1 MERNYH
7 HVIDSVWLQRF
18 LSNSLDS
25 KRRWRNGTTRFSRA
39 STIYLKHSQTHTQQ
53 VYGMVRSSVLP
64 TGKSSS
70 HHVLFRIDAYD
81 CGDTFE
87 LDSVQQLER
96 GRLGR
101 SLVGYDRYYTRRTCH
116 CFHDL
121 VGTTLGNICRIDCG
135 GIFLDAFIIKA
146 CQTREKVTSTK

>member
-1 MERNYH
+1 
-7 HVIDSVWLQRF
+7 
-18 LSNSLDS
+18 
-25 KRRWRNGTTRFSRA
+25 
-39 STIYLKHSQTHTQQ
+39 
-53 VYGMVRSSVLP
+53 MVRSSVLL

-101 SLVGYDRYYTRRTCH
+101 SLVGYDRHHTRRTCDY
-116 CFHDL
+116 FHDL

-135 GIFLDAFIIKA
+135 GILLDAFVNKA
-146 CQTREKVTSTK
+146 CQTREKVTSTT